1 MYCFLFFCL
10 LTVKKIAPCVGIG
23 KAFGFSVPPRVDLN
37 LSARGD
43 KSSTR
48 QKKRP
53 RALEDSDHGPSGNT
67 AAYLSLTYSS
77 SSSSSSSEFIHL
89 IVCRRV
95 EEECIHVLWARLQR
109 RQSLWQESCGRQA
122 TVRAIAN
129 SQSANHN
136 NIY

>member
-1 MYCFLFFCL
+1 MYCLF
-10 LTVKKIAPCVGIG
+10 VPMYKIVLRIGIG
-23 KAFGFSVPPRVDLN
+23 KAFGFTVPPRVDLN

-67 AAYLSLTYSS
+67 AAYLSLTYS